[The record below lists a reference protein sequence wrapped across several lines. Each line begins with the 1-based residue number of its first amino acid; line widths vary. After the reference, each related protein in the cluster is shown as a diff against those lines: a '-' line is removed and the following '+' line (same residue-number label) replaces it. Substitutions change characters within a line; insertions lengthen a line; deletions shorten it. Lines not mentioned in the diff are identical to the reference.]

1 MSRLCGLASTRG
13 ICRGRPRLTAALHLL
28 ASRMA
33 IICIKDSKG
42 AHLQALLAQLKQAAS
57 RPREIEGLD
66 VKGFLMF

>member
-1 MSRLCGLASTRG
+1 
-13 ICRGRPRLTAALHLL
+13 
-28 ASRMA
+28 MA

-66 VKGFLMF
+66 VKGFFGRLMF